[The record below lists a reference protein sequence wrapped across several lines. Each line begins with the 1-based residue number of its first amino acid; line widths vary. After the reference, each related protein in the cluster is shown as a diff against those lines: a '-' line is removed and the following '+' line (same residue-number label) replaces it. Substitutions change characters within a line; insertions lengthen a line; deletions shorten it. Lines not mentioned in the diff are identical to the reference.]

1 MRQCANIL
9 VVESLSP
16 LECLTNQPRP
26 RTAINT
32 EDKKMNKYDAE
43 IARIM
48 ELAAPHLINSEK
60 GFTVA
65 NFSGTEDQFE
75 YFASL
80 FQDAVFA

>member
-1 MRQCANIL
+1 MN
-9 VVESLSP
+9 VVYYSYYIGS
-16 LECLTNQPRP
+16 TKRP
-26 RTAINT
+26 HT

-48 ELAAPHLINSEK
+48 KLAAPHLINSEK